1 MFLMSVASLAGTL
14 IVTVV
19 VGISYHI
26 CIYVPSKNKG
36 KEKNENNNKI
46 TETGDWNLQELT
58 SLNVCVTVNLHYG
71 TSLKN
76 QFEKTCRPEI
86 GIFDDIYPFLCIKCD
101 NDWLGEPSA
110 KEYVSLLL

>member
-26 CIYVPSKNKG
+26 CIYVPRKNKG

-46 TETGDWNLQELT
+46 TETGEWNL
-58 SLNVCVTVNLHYG
+58 
-71 TSLKN
+71 
-76 QFEKTCRPEI
+76 
-86 GIFDDIYPFLCIKCD
+86 
-101 NDWLGEPSA
+101 
-110 KEYVSLLL
+110 